1 MTSSVSFQTCHYSR
15 FDDEV
20 GLAYKEKSP
29 IDASS
34 ALQLSPI
41 ALSPSLA
48 ETIERLISAWC
59 SLSLLFIF

>member
-1 MTSSVSFQTCHYSR
+1 MMI
-15 FDDEV
+15 V

-34 ALQLSPI
+34 ALQLSPT

-48 ETIERLISAWC
+48 ETIERLISTWC
-59 SLSLLFIF
+59 SLSLLLFIF